1 MLHAQDSDEGRF
13 KFTVVSD
20 PLDEEKKE
28 CQDIGYAYLE
38 LWQIFQSG
46 KDILEQELE
55 IVSPRNQAIQIGRL
69 KVSLQAAAA
78 LHGIY
83 KEMTEDLFS

>member
-1 MLHAQDSDEGRF
+1 MDLFLSF
-13 KFTVVSD
+13 FSLKFTVVSD

-28 CQDIGYAYLE
+28 CLDIGYAYLE

-55 IVSPRNQAIQIGRL
+55 S
-69 KVSLQAAAA
+69 K
-78 LHGIY
+78 
-83 KEMTEDLFS
+83 